1 MTTQFS
7 LLPESAPFTEEQ
19 RAWLNGF
26 LAGWIGLQ
34 AGATLP
40 LNGSQ
45 MAHAAALTAP
55 EVAAPAVVEEDFPW
69 HDPAIAL
76 DDRLSLAESRPLPR
90 RLMAAMAQL
99 NCGSCGYDCRR
110 YAEAIANGDEQSLKL
125 CSPGGK
131 ETAKKLKELVTLAL
145 PVSPLATHGHS
156 NGPTNGHTNGH
167 SVPTPVVSANTA
179 AWNRANPYAAAV
191 RVVRN
196 LNGDGSDKQTSHVE
210 LDLAGSGLIY
220 EVGDSLGVYPT
231 NCPELVQELLQVL
244 SASGNEPVHLDGESL
259 PLQQA
264 LAERF
269 CLTDITDELV
279 EHLQQVCR
287 QETSRAWL
295 QQLSESTDAVEGWDV
310 LELLKH
316 VPEASLSLTELPRLL
331 SPLKPRLYS
340 ISSSLKACPDQ
351 VHLTVGRVGWQFRER
366 HRKGVASTMFAD
378 RVQSGDRVRVFVQ
391 KSHGFTVPKDPQ
403 AAAIMIGPGTG
414 IAPFRAFL
422 QERKAAAA
430 PGENWLFFG
439 DQRSAT
445 DFLYRDELEELSQ
458 SGCLTRLDVA
468 FSRDQAEKIYVQNRM
483 LENGAEFWSWLQD
496 GAHVYVC
503 GDAKRMA
510 VDVDRALRQIIAQ
523 HGRLDSTAVDQFV
536 ARMVADKRYCRD
548 VY

>member
-7 LLPESAPFTEEQ
+7 LLPESAPFSEEQ

-40 LNGSQ
+40 LTGNQ
-45 MAHAAALTAP
+45 LAHAATLTAP
-55 EVAAPAVVEEDFPW
+55 ETVTPAVVEEDFPW
-69 HDPAIAL
+69 HDPAL
-76 DDRLSLAESRPLPR
+76 TLEDRLNLAESRPLPR

-110 YAEAIANGDEQSLKL
+110 YAEAIATGEEKSLKL

-131 ETAKKLKELVTLAL
+131 ETAKKLKELVALTLS
-145 PVSPLATHGHS
+145 VSPATNGHS
-156 NGPTNGHTNGH
+156 NGHTNGH
-167 SVPTPVVSANTA
+167 AATTVLVPENATGWS
-179 AWNRANPYAAAV
+179 RANPYAAAV
-191 RVVRN
+191 RVIRN
-196 LNGDGSDKQTSHVE
+196 LNGAGSDKQTSHVE
-210 LDLAGSGLIY
+210 LDLSGSGLTY

-231 NCPELVQELLQVL
+231 NCPDLVRELLQRL
-244 SASGNEPVHLDGESL
+244 SASGEEQVHINGEAI

-264 LAERF
+264 LGERL

-279 EHLQQVCR
+279 EHLQQVCQ
-287 QETSRAWL
+287 QETSREWL
-295 QQLSESTDAVEGWDV
+295 RQLTESTDAVEGWDV
-310 LELLKH
+310 LELLQH
-316 VPEASLSLTELPRLL
+316 VAEVRLSIAELPRLL

-340 ISSSLKACPDQ
+340 ISSSLKACADQ
-351 VHLTVGRVGWQFRER
+351 VHLTVGRVGWQFRDR
-366 HRKGVASTMFAD
+366 QRKGVASTMFSD
-378 RVQSGDRVRVFVQ
+378 RVQPGDRVRVFVN
-391 KSHGFTVPKDPQ
+391 KSHGFSVPKDPQ
-403 AAAIMIGPGTG
+403 ASAIMIGPGTG

-430 PGENWLFFG
+430 PGKNWLFFG
-439 DQRSAT
+439 DQRAAT
-445 DFLYRDELEELSQ
+445 DFLYREELAELAQ
-458 SGCLTRLDVA
+458 TGCLTRLDVA

-483 LENGAEFWSWLQD
+483 LENGAEFWSWLQA

-510 VDVDRALRQIIAQ
+510 VDVDRALRQIIAR
-523 HGRLDSTAVDQFV
+523 HGNLDSAGADQYV
-536 ARMVADKRYCRD
+536 ARMVADQRYCRD